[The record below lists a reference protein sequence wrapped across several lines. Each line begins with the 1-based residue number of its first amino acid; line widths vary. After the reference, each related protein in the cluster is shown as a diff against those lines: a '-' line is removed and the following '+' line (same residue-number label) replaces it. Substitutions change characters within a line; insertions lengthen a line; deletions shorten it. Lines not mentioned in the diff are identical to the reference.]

1 MTENNPERQNEKK
14 QRIRYSE
21 EYRMNAARMVLIDGF
36 SVEKAATSL
45 GCGRESIRKWI
56 KRYRARI
63 IPKPQM
69 TVEEENRL
77 LKRENS
83 RLQMELDFLKKAAAY
98 FAKES
103 K

>member
-1 MTENNPERQNEKK
+1 MSEINPERQNGKK

-21 EYRMNAARMVLIDGF
+21 EYQMNAAKMVLIDGF
-36 SVEKAATSL
+36 STGRAAASL
-45 GCGRESIRKWI
+45 GFTQESIRTWVRK
-56 KRYRARI
+56 YRLRI
-63 IPKPQM
+63 LPKPQM

-77 LKRENS
+77 LKTENS
-83 RLQMELDFLKKAAAY
+83 RLQMELEFLKKAAAY

>member
-1 MTENNPERQNEKK
+1 MSEINPERQNGKK

-21 EYRMNAARMVLIDGF
+21 EYQMNAAKMVLIDGF
-36 SVEKAATSL
+36 STGRAAASL
-45 GCGRESIRKWI
+45 GCTQESIRTLVK
-56 KRYRARI
+56 KYRSRI
-63 IPKPQM
+63 LPKPQM

-77 LKRENS
+77 LKKENS

-98 FAKES
+98 FVKES